1 MEEIVKKQSALHEQ
15 DLARLVSAH
24 FSDVLQQIQDN
35 DTMDDG
41 EDYWDDDA
49 DVDEEN
55 EEA

>member
-1 MEEIVKKQSALHEQ
+1 MKKQSALHEQ